1 MMKAEVILFFT
12 LLLYIICCNIFWG
25 IGIFYLNQYLVCI
38 LVGCI
43 MFLMYYVVRYI
54 GKLLVKCADYL
65 LDVLC
70 KMFDWF
76 TPIAKNVYYC
86 ILGIIYVIVGLGLVA
101 LLLYISSWLF
111 GDCSGHADIDHV
123 HFERY

>member
-1 MMKAEVILFFT
+1 MKAEVLLFYI
-12 LLLYIICCNIFWG
+12 LLLYIVCCSIIWG
-25 IGIFYLNQYLVCI
+25 IGIFNLNQYLVYI

-43 MFLMYYVVRYI
+43 MFLMYYVLRYI

-70 KMFDWF
+70 NMFDRF

-86 ILGIIYVIVGLGLVA
+86 ILGIIYVILGLGFIA
-101 LLLYISSWLF
+101 LLLYVSGWLF
-111 GDCSGHADIDHV
+111 GDCSGHAEIDHV